1 MQVLPRLEALA
12 TQCLR
17 VLLVF
22 ALRFVVIDPPC
33 QAVAGTV
40 G

>member
-1 MQVLPRLEALA
+1 MQALPRLEALV
-12 TQCLR
+12 TRYLR

-22 ALRFVVIDPPC
+22 AFRFVVIDPPC
-33 QAVAGTV
+33 QAVAGLV

>member
-1 MQVLPRLEALA
+1 MQALPRLEALA
-12 TQCLR
+12 TRSLR